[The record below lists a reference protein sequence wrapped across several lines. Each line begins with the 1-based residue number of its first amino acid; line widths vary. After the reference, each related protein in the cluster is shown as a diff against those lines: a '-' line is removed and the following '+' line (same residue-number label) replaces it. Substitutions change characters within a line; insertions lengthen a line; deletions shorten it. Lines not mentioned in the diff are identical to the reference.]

1 MIRIKMKRSSIHA
14 KLELLIYVNYH
25 LDITLSPLNCKMK
38 QNLLSCN
45 EYAIVI

>member
-1 MIRIKMKRSSIHA
+1 MKRSSIHA

-25 LDITLSPLNCKMK
+25 LDITLSPLNYRGCCKMK